1 MSGDPD
7 QEWAGLPGDWHHGP
21 CPCECDDLASA
32 WTSSHPATSL
42 RALPVVS
49 SLPFPGGEQRG
60 MSGEE
65 LSQCSAS
72 PTPSQGAGL
81 ALPPGCLP
89 GPGLGAFTFPE
100 LPL

>member
-49 SLPFPGGEQRG
+49 SLPFPRRGAEGDVGGGAESVFCLPHPKPG
-60 MSGEE
+60 G
-65 LSQCSAS
+65 
-72 PTPSQGAGL
+72 GAGV
-81 ALPPGCLP
+81 APWVPARP
-89 GPGLGAFTFPE
+89 
-100 LPL
+100 